1 MDWLFWLIT
10 GVSAFSAL
18 ALVAALIYAF
28 LPIKIE
34 TDRNNILND
43 TLNSLD
49 NATHPKPP
57 GRV

>member
-10 GVSAFSAL
+10 GVTVFATV
-18 ALVAALIYAF
+18 ALVGALIYA
-28 LPIKIE
+28 LWPIKVE

-57 GRV
+57 DRV